1 MKQEFAKVK
10 ENHPPLIAIYDS
22 GVGGLLVLR
31 EFLHKMPHASYV
43 YYADSAN
50 MPYGNKTSDEILT
63 WTKNI
68 LSWMSREFQPDFL
81 VSACNTSSSVLAVS
95 EYNEYAG
102 VLYSPLDVLQA
113 DSVKKFK
120 NIIVACTQATADSKI
135 HEKLLAKTSPTTYVK
150 TLGFTRLA
158 YLIEN
163 DSSLAEIEQE
173 ISHTLDSL
181 DQSIDWDAIIC
192 GCTHYSVV
200 KDVFFNYFQKNMP
213 QKVLPFFIDP
223 AKSMALNIEQQSLLN
238 DFDQIGE
245 QKMRFYSNDTSQLLF
260 DQKIQK
266 YLKRNVESL
275 YHNPHKDL

>member
-1 MKQEFAKVK
+1 MKQEYAKAK
-10 ENHPPLIAIYDS
+10 ENQPPLIAMYDS

-31 EFLHKMPHASYV
+31 EFLKKMPHASYV

-50 MPYGNKTSDEILT
+50 MPYGNKTSDEILI

-81 VSACNTSSSVLAVS
+81 VSACNTSSSILAVS

-102 VLYSPLDVLQA
+102 FLYSPLDVLQ
-113 DSVKKFK
+113 DSSVKKFK
-120 NIIVACTQATADSKI
+120 NIIVACTQATAESKI
-135 HEKLLAKTSPTTYVK
+135 HEKLLAENSPTALVK
-150 TLGFTRLA
+150 TIGFTKLA

-163 DSSLAEIEQE
+163 DATLSEIEVE
-173 ISHTLDSL
+173 IFNTLGSL
-181 DQSIDWDAIIC
+181 DRSIDWDAIIC

-200 KDVFFNYFQKNMP
+200 KNAFLNYFQQNMP
-213 QKVLPFFIDP
+213 QKALPFFIDP
-223 AKSMALNIEQQSLLN
+223 AESMALNIEQQSLLN
-238 DFDQIGE
+238 NLDQTDAL
-245 QKMRFYSNDTSQLLF
+245 KVRFYSNDTSQLLF

-275 YHNPHKDL
+275 YHNPHKGL